1 MNLKLNVTVLPN
13 DPPSISWIG
22 SAGEKLQLTKMKIQ
36 ERLQYLP
43 GNAEIVYKTSPWKT
57 IKDRT
62 KTETL
67 IKIGLGLIKN
77 AKYVEAIQSF
87 NHAIRVTPQVGSH
100 FLSRV
105 TFTIFF

>member
-22 SAGEKLQLTKMKIQ
+22 SVSDKLQLTKMKIQ
-36 ERLQYLP
+36 ERLQYLT
-43 GNAEIVYKTSPWKT
+43 GNADIVYKTSPWKT

-87 NHAIRVTPQVGSH
+87 NHAIRVTPQVSFH

-105 TFTIFF
+105 TFFHLF